1 MHDAISRSG
10 DVALGAGQHRLR
22 VWYFQ
27 GIRYELALQLFVTPP
42 GGSEHIFSSEP

>member
-1 MHDAISRSG
+1 MHDAISPDG
-10 DVALGAGQHRLR
+10 DVTLSAGPHRLR

-42 GGSEHIFSSEP
+42 GGDERIFSSEP